1 MWYIK
6 KAASKVYTI
15 SQNVLK
21 NDTEIEE
28 LFKNIISNSN
38 TIMPLKK
45 MTDLSNKTYEFSHFE
60 EAMSLLL

>member
-21 NDTEIEE
+21 KDTEIEE

-60 EAMSLLL
+60 EATSLLL